1 MADITRMKE
10 AISSLSECSSPILP
24 ERSKLIDN
32 YVSVT
37 CKEAIDNADDK
48 EAYKQKM
55 VDYYTNGIGSVAI
68 DNMINDFN
76 ESYVAFTEGVE
87 DLKTSIAQTTAS
99 NAIPAVIVAGS
110 ATGAANPAYTA
121 IDNAQKKHVLK
132 MNLRT
137 LKMHV
142 KKMLIAAVGLN
153 YEVSDDLMSLIDV
166 VSSLSSSISAIP
178 G

>member
-1 MADITRMKE
+1 MADITKMKE
-10 AISSLSECSSPILP
+10 AIGKLSESSNSILP
-24 ERSKLIDN
+24 EREKLVDS
-32 YVSVT
+32 YVSAT

-48 EAYKQKM
+48 QAYKQKM
-55 VDYYTNGIGSVAI
+55 VDYYTTGAGAAGI

-76 ESYVAFTEGVE
+76 ESYVSFTEGFD

-99 NAIPAVIVAGS
+99 NAVPAVIVAGS
-110 ATGAANPAYTA
+110 ATGTANPAYTA

-137 LKMHV
+137 LKMHA
-142 KKMLIAAVGLN
+142 KKMLNAAVGLN
-153 YEVSDDLMSLIDV
+153 YEVPDGLISTIDT
-166 VSSLSSSISAIP
+166 VSSLSSSIDAIP